1 MAHARHASPQT
12 GECVLVVIVCL
23 ALWVVLCVRS
33 RIGLILFCPLILI
46 GDLSFYFWIFDLI
59 SWFVLSDFFLPSIW
73 WWFLFHLHWV
83 VCFFFLPS
91 IWWWFFISLL
101 FLEHVGCRSCC
112 SSSVAGRWPVVAGV
126 RLAGDFEISSSL
138 ADTVWSGPP
147 TVGDGR
153 LDSVVDCNAR
163 TPGVMGARR
172 GRRHVSAGWSSLDIA
187 WILSDGL
194 RGTFIFWC
202 LHHLCDIMFCFLVFQ
217 YAAECCDWIRG
228 SVENS

>member
-1 MAHARHASPQT
+1 M
-12 GECVLVVIVCL
+12 VV
-23 ALWVVLCVRS
+23 
-33 RIGLILFCPLILI
+33 
-46 GDLSFYFWIFDLI
+46 
-59 SWFVLSDFFLPSIW
+59 
-73 WWFLFHLHWV
+73 
-83 VCFFFLPS
+83 
-91 IWWWFFISLL
+91 FISLAL
-101 FLEHVGCRSCC
+101 SGVFFPSIHLMVVFYFTTVLGARRLSKLLLVVCRWSLARGCWSTT
-112 SSSVAGRWPVVAGV
+112 GRW
-126 RLAGDFEISSSL
+126 LQISSSL

-194 RGTFIFWC
+194 RGTFPFCC